1 MSRIYVDFNRLQK
14 IGESCEAVSSK
25 MDGIKED
32 FQQTIRKLDWD
43 VRFQSD
49 ISNTAL
55 QLNRKLQ
62 DYNRVLKAYKS
73 FVGLAYKKYLE
84 LDSVEFELKIEVGQ
98 TNIFDET
105 NGYGGDQGDMSHN
118 RNGFKFLW
126 WVWGEDKDIYDF
138 VRNQE
143 GYENYSETQ
152 IHELLDK
159 INNEGCGYV
168 ALVNTLFLEFP
179 GSAEE
184 FERIYGFPMRDK
196 DGNYNFNRMLIDIY
210 CKTDDKYFLTENSGK
225 SALISDVIGSYW
237 KGDQFDS
244 VQFEKDYGIKYTP
257 LSTEEP
263 IPDGIINTV
272 LDHFDD
278 EVASFKT
285 DGTTIYSQENR
296 LLAYLHEKGIDA
308 DVSCSSST
316 NMSADSVRNTLE
328 SGTVVKLSL
337 GKGIQLCDENGNV
350 QQTLGGGH
358 AVLITDIT
366 DDGRYVISSWGEK
379 YYVDPSRVYID
390 QKTGENISYI
400 NSYLTLD
407 VIYK

>member
-25 MDGIKED
+25 TDGIKRD

-49 ISNTAL
+49 INSTAM
-55 QLNRKLQ
+55 QLSRKMQ
-62 DYNRVLKAYKS
+62 NYHRVLKEYKA
-73 FVGLAYKKYLE
+73 FVELAHKKYLE
-84 LDSVEFELKIEVGQ
+84 LDSVDFELKFEAGQ
-98 TNIFDET
+98 TNIFDGT
-105 NGYGGDQGDMSHN
+105 NGYGGDQGDMAHS

-126 WVWGEDKDIYDF
+126 WVWGEDKGIYDF
-138 VRNQE
+138 VRKQE

-152 IHELLDK
+152 IHELLNK

-179 GSAEE
+179 GTEEE
-184 FERIYGFPMRDK
+184 FEQIYGFPMRDK
-196 DGNYNFNRMLIDIY
+196 DGNYNFNQMLIDIY
-210 CKTDDKYFLTENSGK
+210 CKTDDKYFLTEDLGK
-225 SALISDVIGSYW
+225 NALICDVLRDYHDNPA
-237 KGDQFDS
+237 K
-244 VQFEKDYGIKYTP
+244 FEQDYGVKYDPNSET
-257 LSTEEP
+257 
-263 IPDGIINTV
+263 IPDEVSNAILARYDG
-272 LDHFDD
+272 
-278 EVASFKT
+278 EVASYKAE
-285 DGTTIYSQENR
+285 GTTIYSQENR

-308 DVSCSSST
+308 NVNCSSSST
-316 NMSADSVRNTLE
+316 MSLDSVKNTLE

-337 GKGIQLCDENGNV
+337 GKRTQFCDENGNV

-358 AVLITDIT
+358 AVLITGVT
-366 DDGRYVISSWGEK
+366 DDGRYIISSWGNQ
-379 YYVDPSRVYID
+379 YYVDPSQTYID
-390 QKTGENISYI
+390 PKSGESSSVI

>member
-25 MDGIKED
+25 MDGIKEG
-32 FQQTIRKLDWD
+32 FQQTVRKLDWD

-49 ISNTAL
+49 INNTAL
-55 QLNRKLQ
+55 QLSRKLQ
-62 DYNRVLKAYKS
+62 DYNRVLKVYKS
-73 FVGLAYKKYLE
+73 FVELAYKKYLE
-84 LDSVEFELKIEVGQ
+84 LDSVEFKLKIEAGQ

-105 NGYGGDQGDMSHN
+105 NGYG
-118 RNGFKFLW
+118 
-126 WVWGEDKDIYDF
+126 E
-138 VRNQE
+138 
-143 GYENYSETQ
+143 
-152 IHELLDK
+152 
-159 INNEGCGYV
+159 
-168 ALVNTLFLEFP
+168 
-179 GSAEE
+179 
-184 FERIYGFPMRDK
+184 
-196 DGNYNFNRMLIDIY
+196 
-210 CKTDDKYFLTENSGK
+210 
-225 SALISDVIGSYW
+225 
-237 KGDQFDS
+237 
-244 VQFEKDYGIKYTP
+244 IKA
-257 LSTEEP
+257 
-263 IPDGIINTV
+263 ICHI
-272 LDHFDD
+272 HFDD

-296 LLAYLHEKGIDA
+296 LLVYLHEKGIDA

-316 NMSADSVRNTLE
+316 KMSADIVRNTLE
-328 SGTVVKLSL
+328 SGAVVKLSL
-337 GKGIQLCDENGNV
+337 GKGTQLCDENGKV

-390 QKTGENISYI
+390 QKTGENRSYI

>member
-14 IGESCEAVSSK
+14 IGESCETVSSK
-25 MDGIKED
+25 TDEIKRD

-49 ISNTAL
+49 INSTAI
-55 QLNRKLQ
+55 QLSRKMQ
-62 DYNRVLKAYKS
+62 NYHRVLKEYKA
-73 FVGLAYKKYLE
+73 FVELAHKKYLG
-84 LDSVEFELKIEVGQ
+84 LDSVDFELKFEAGQ
-98 TNIFDET
+98 TNIFDGS
-105 NGYGGDQGDMSHN
+105 NGYGGDQGDMAHN

-138 VRNQE
+138 VRSQD

-179 GSAEE
+179 GSEAE
-184 FERIYGFPMRDK
+184 FEQIYGFPMRDK
-196 DGNYNFNRMLIDIY
+196 DGNYNFNQMLIDIY
-210 CKTDDKYFLTENSGK
+210 CKTDDKYFLAEDSGK
-225 SALISDVIGSYW
+225 NALICDVLRDYHDNPA
-237 KGDQFDS
+237 K
-244 VQFEKDYGIKYTP
+244 FEQDYGVKYDPNSDT
-257 LSTEEP
+257 
-263 IPDGIINTV
+263 IPDEVSNAILARYDGK
-272 LDHFDD
+272 
-278 EVASFKT
+278 VASYKAE
-285 DGTTIYSQENR
+285 GTTIYSQENR

-308 DVSCSSST
+308 NVNCSSSST
-316 NMSADSVRNTLE
+316 MSVDSVKNTLE

-337 GKGIQLCDENGNV
+337 GKETQLCDEGGKV

-358 AVLITDIT
+358 AVLITGVT
-366 DDGRYVISSWGEK
+366 DDGRYIISSWGNQ
-379 YYVDPSRVYID
+379 YYVDPSQTYTD
-390 QKTGENISYI
+390 PKSGESSSVI